1 MLTKTGRGKRRAQQ
15 SGPPGSYW
23 NSGAAGGLNEPD
35 DAHYIQLSHIDVWRS
50 MPFQV
55 APRPEPGEARQAVRQ
70 LIEALGPAAL
80 DEGSG
85 AVLDLKIDAWTQGW
99 IHAANMTAID
109 NASAIDVHYGQ
120 AMKFAVS
127 TEMDLEHAK
136 RDLENAEQDHAKFRD
151 VLAGTKTEE
160 TP

>member
-1 MLTKTGRGKRRAQQ
+1 MNMLRKFRRVKGRGQQ
-15 SGPPGSYW
+15 PGPPDSYW
-23 NSGAAGGLNEPD
+23 KGGVAGSLDEPD
-35 DAHYIQLSHIDVWRS
+35 DGHYIQIGHIDVWQS

-55 APRPEPGEARQAVRQ
+55 APRPDPGEARQAVRQ

-85 AVLDLKIDAWTQGW
+85 AVLDLRIDAWTQGW
-99 IHAANMTAID
+99 IHGANMAAID

-136 RDLENAEQDHAKFRD
+136 RELDMAEQDHAKFRD
-151 VLAGTKTEE
+151 VLAGTEE
-160 TP
+160 TR